1 MAPGT
6 IVLHPRGARHSNV
19 IGEAGAHTLAIEFD
33 DDYLARRW
41 PQHLNRLGSTIVSSA
56 PGIVRA
62 GEAIH
67 RLLLDAASPAALER
81 AVEAFLSLLL
91 SAGASSPRWIADV
104 KRRLAAGGATDLC
117 DIGRQ
122 VGRHPAHIMREFR
135 RREGVPLGE
144 YQRALRIAR
153 ACKMLRLTMKPIAEI
168 ALACGFADQ
177 SHLTRTFK
185 RFVNMTPNDYRNA

>member
-1 MAPGT
+1 
-6 IVLHPRGARHSNV
+6 V
-19 IGEAGAHTLAIEFD
+19 IGEAGAHSLAIEFD

-41 PQHLNRLGSTIVSSA
+41 PQHLNRLGSTIISSVH
-56 PGIVRA
+56 GIAHA
-62 GEAIH
+62 GVAIH
-67 RLLLDAASPAALER
+67 RLLLDVASPAALER
-81 AVEAFLSLLL
+81 AVEAFLSSLLGTGPT
-91 SAGASSPRWIADV
+91 APRWIMDV
-104 KRRLAAGGATDLC
+104 KRQLAAGGARDLC

-153 ACKMLRLTMKPIAEI
+153 ACKMLRLTEKPIAEI

-185 RFVNMTPNDYRNA
+185 RFVNMTPNGYRDA